1 MSDQYTRLFQNAGS
15 MLYNNVS
22 YYATKIQEI
31 IVEISKINET
41 ILLLRR
47 RIIKMEL
54 DIQQNMIKYDRLK
67 VEFDKLKVEFN
78 LKK

>member
-31 IVEISKINET
+31 IVEISLIGDDKIKFSKFN
-41 ILLLRR
+41 
-47 RIIKMEL
+47 
-54 DIQQNMIKYDRLK
+54 
-67 VEFDKLKVEFN
+67 FDLP
-78 LKK
+78 